1 MSAGYVEVVL
11 TGVDLGHYGWDLGPA
26 HDADRAGAAARST
39 SAGSPGC
46 ASRPCCPPTS
56 PTELVEL
63 IVGERRICRHLHV
76 PLQAGS
82 DRVLRAMRRPYNGA
96 DVPRARR
103 APRGGR
109 FPASGLGAD
118 VITGFPGETDA
129 DFDATEALVE
139 ALPFTYL
146 HVFSYSDRRGTEAA
160 RGPAPAC
167 APGTIRQRTAR
178 LRRLGAAKQLGV
190 PPRPR
195 SAASCRRSCSS
206 TASERPGGSSV
217 SPTTTWSSPS
227 PGRTRS
233 CAGSRASGRPAR
245 TGRDW
250 KGRSSAMGEPR
261 VGVIGGSGL
270 YELEGLTDVRWHRVR
285 TPFGDPSDAYC
296 IGRLG
301 DREVVFLPRH
311 GRGHRLIPSELPF
324 RANLYGMKA
333 LGVEWVISVSA
344 VGSMRERI
352 APLDLVIPD
361 QFYDHT
367 KRRIPSF
374 FEEGIVAHVSM
385 ADPVC
390 PDLAAA
396 LQAASAETGATV
408 HRGGTYIC
416 IEGPQ
421 FSTKAESRI
430 YRSWGVDVIGMT
442 NVPEVKLAREAE
454 LCYATLALVTDYDV
468 WHETEAEVTV
478 EAVVANLHEE
488 RRHRQERP
496 EAGDPAAPRPP
507 DLRVSGAPP
516 ERRHHVAGGVPRLGA
531 PAAGHPDRQVLP
543 ADPAGADHAPAPAG
557 GAAPGARARGQGHH
571 RRKGTRRG

>member
-1 MSAGYVEVVL
+1 
-11 TGVDLGHYGWDLGPA
+11 
-26 HDADRAGAAARST
+26 
-39 SAGSPGC
+39 
-46 ASRPCCPPTS
+46 
-56 PTELVEL
+56 
-63 IVGERRICRHLHV
+63 
-76 PLQAGS
+76 
-82 DRVLRAMRRPYNGA
+82 
-96 DVPRARR
+96 
-103 APRGGR
+103 
-109 FPASGLGAD
+109 
-118 VITGFPGETDA
+118 
-129 DFDATEALVE
+129 
-139 ALPFTYL
+139 
-146 HVFSYSDRRGTEAA
+146 
-160 RGPAPAC
+160 
-167 APGTIRQRTAR
+167 
-178 LRRLGAAKQLGV
+178 
-190 PPRPR
+190 
-195 SAASCRRSCSS
+195 
-206 TASERPGGSSV
+206 
-217 SPTTTWSSPS
+217 
-227 PGRTRS
+227 
-233 CAGSRASGRPAR
+233 
-245 TGRDW
+245 
-250 KGRSSAMGEPR
+250 MGEPR

-352 APLDLVIPD
+352 APLDLVVPD

-390 PDLAAA
+390 PDLAEALYAA
-396 LQAASAETGATV
+396 AGETGAAV
-408 HRGGTYIC
+408 HRGGTYLC

-478 EAVVANLHEE
+478 EAVVANLMKNVATAKNVLKRVIPRLHGPRTCPCPGLLRNAVITAPAAFPDSA
-488 RRHRQERP
+488 RRRLDILIGKYFPPTAPAPRARP
-496 EAGDPAAPRPP
+496 PRPAAP
-507 DLRVSGAPP
+507 LR
-516 ERRHHVAGGVPRLGA
+516 
-531 PAAGHPDRQVLP
+531 
-543 ADPAGADHAPAPAG
+543 
-557 GAAPGARARGQGHH
+557 APGRGKAGPA
-571 RRKGTRRG
+571 KRRGARRG